1 MVGQGE
7 QTMNYLTKPAVAA
20 ITHFN
25 RRTVLPAVLW
35 ALACTHPGLAQ
46 VAPPITL
53 QVDVENFVVY
63 TYDVTDPTKFATD
76 PSRTASSLG
85 LQQGGLKTFTPIIG
99 IADIVA
105 VNGMPTKGTWLTRG
119 TVLNLQTSA
128 LPGQAIADTI
138 RANMTEQVFEIL
150 QTNGTPIGTIMAS
163 EVGFGVAPPG
173 APLTSLGNNKAITGG
188 TGAFLGVRGQMG
200 FSQSAALRIA
210 SVSEDPANRRMNGGG
225 TTRHLIQ
232 MFPMSRPEIV
242 NANTGP
248 AIFHADFSPV
258 TAAKPAK
265 TGEVLIVRA
274 SGLGPTRPGVDY
286 GQPFPPDALQQ
297 VNSPIAVLVNGQQA
311 DVTSAIGWPGLVD
324 TYRVDMRVPDGTTA
338 GMATI
343 KLIAA
348 WITGPPVSIPIQ

>member
-1 MVGQGE
+1 
-7 QTMNYLTKPAVAA
+7 
-20 ITHFN
+20 
-25 RRTVLPAVLW
+25 
-35 ALACTHPGLAQ
+35 AQ

-63 TYDVTDPTKFATD
+63 TYDVTDYSKFATD
-76 PSRTASSLG
+76 QSKTTSSLG
-85 LQQGGLKTFTPIIG
+85 LQQGGLRTFTPIIG

-105 VNGMPTKGTWLTRG
+105 VNGMPAKGTWLTRG

-200 FSQSAALRIA
+200 ASQSAGIRIA
-210 SVSEDPANRRMNGGG
+210 SVSEDPANRRLNGGG

-232 MFPMSRPEIV
+232 LFPMSRPEIV
-242 NANTGP
+242 SSTTGP
-248 AIFHADFSPV
+248 AAFHADFSPV

-265 TGEVLIVRA
+265 AGEVLIVRA
-274 SGLGPTRPGVDY
+274 TGLGPTRPGVDY
-286 GQPFPPDALQQ
+286 GRPFPP
-297 VNSPIAVLVNGQQA
+297 
-311 DVTSAIGWPGLVD
+311 
-324 TYRVDMRVPDGTTA
+324 
-338 GMATI
+338 
-343 KLIAA
+343 
-348 WITGPPVSIPIQ
+348 